1 MSTTTITSLD
11 EARDRIDEIDR
22 RFVELLAKRYAV
34 VDEIC
39 EMKAEDGDNVKDPD
53 REAELLDHV
62 ASIAEENDLSPD
74 LVRRL
79 YDEILSHSVRRQRKR
94 RGTSTGE
101 EAASACSEATSLS
114 ASGPSSNGRDHT

>member
-1 MSTTTITSLD
+1 MSTTTITSLE
-11 EARDRIDEIDR
+11 EARERIDEIDR

-39 EMKAEDGDNVKDPD
+39 EMKAEDGNNVKDPN

-62 ASIAEENDLSPD
+62 ATIAEENDLSPD

-79 YDEILSHSVRRQRKR
+79 YDEILSHSVRRQRR
-94 RGTSTGE
+94 RRNDSSNEGSTSSPAN
-101 EAASACSEATSLS
+101 AASIT
-114 ASGPSSNGRDHT
+114 SNGQSTESCE